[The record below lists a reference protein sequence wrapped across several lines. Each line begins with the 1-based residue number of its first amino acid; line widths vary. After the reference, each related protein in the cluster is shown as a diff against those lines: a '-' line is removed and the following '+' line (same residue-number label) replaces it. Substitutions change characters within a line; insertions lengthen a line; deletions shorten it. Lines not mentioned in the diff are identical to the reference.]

1 LKGTTQLSGDREEKA
16 SRDARGHA
24 TVTGSPSSEGPVGLA
39 LLEPDQPGNFG
50 AALRLVACFGVRLE
64 VVEPCGFPLDERRIR
79 RAGMDYVDHAE
90 WRRHADVEAF
100 TRTMAGEGRR
110 LILLSAR
117 AQTAYHRFAFDA
129 GDVLA
134 VGSES
139 RGAPTAIT
147 ERAVA
152 VRIPMRPGLR
162 SLNVVTAAAIGL
174 AEAIRQLNGW
184 PAATK

>member
-1 LKGTTQLSGDREEKA
+1 MTAPLD
-16 SRDARGHA
+16 
-24 TVTGSPSSEGPVGLA
+24 TGSPVRLA

-50 AALRLVACFGVRLE
+50 AALRLAACFGVRLE

-79 RAGMDYVDHAE
+79 RAGMDYVAHAD
-90 WRRHADVEAF
+90 WRRHAGIDAF
-100 TRTMAGEGRR
+100 TKTMASEGRR

-117 AQTAYHRFAFDA
+117 AQTAYHCFAFKS

-139 RGAPTAIT
+139 RGAPPVMVEQAM
-147 ERAVA
+147 A
-152 VRIPMRPGLR
+152 VRIPMRTSLR

-174 AEAIRQLNGW
+174 AEALRQLDGW
-184 PAATK
+184 PAAKE

>member
-1 LKGTTQLSGDREEKA
+1 MTAPLNT
-16 SRDARGHA
+16 
-24 TVTGSPSSEGPVGLA
+24 EGPVRLA

-50 AALRLVACFGVRLE
+50 AVLRLAACLGVRLE

-79 RAGMDYVDHAE
+79 RVGMDYAAHAD
-90 WRRHADVEAF
+90 WRRHVGVDAF
-100 TRTMAGEGRR
+100 AKLMGSEGRR

-117 AQTAYHRFAFDA
+117 AQTDYHRFAFSA

-139 RGAPTAIT
+139 RGAPPAIA
-147 ERAVA
+147 EQAMA
-152 VRIPMRPGLR
+152 VRIPMRAGLR

-174 AEAIRQLNGW
+174 AEAIRQLDGW
-184 PAATK
+184 PAATE

>member
-1 LKGTTQLSGDREEKA
+1 LAADRQV
-16 SRDARGHA
+16 R
-24 TVTGSPSSEGPVGLA
+24 LA

-50 AALRLVACFGVRLE
+50 AALRLTACLGIRLE

-79 RAGMDYVDHAE
+79 RVGMDYVAHAD
-90 WRRHADVEAF
+90 WRRHADVDAF
-100 TRTMAGEGRR
+100 TRTMASERRR

-117 AQTAYHRFAFDA
+117 AQTAYHRFAFGA

-139 RGAPTAIT
+139 RGAPAAIVAQAT
-147 ERAVA
+147 A
-152 VRIPMRPGLR
+152 VRIPMRASLR

-174 AEAIRQLNGW
+174 AEALRQLDGW
-184 PAATK
+184 PAATT

>member
-1 LKGTTQLSGDREEKA
+1 MTAHSAAER
-16 SRDARGHA
+16 R
-24 TVTGSPSSEGPVGLA
+24 VGLA
-39 LLEPDQPGNFG
+39 FLEPDQPGNLG
-50 AALRLVACFGVRLE
+50 AALRLAACFGVRLE

-79 RAGMDYVDHAE
+79 RAGMDYVAHAD
-90 WRRHADVEAF
+90 WRRHADVDAF
-100 TRTMAGEGRR
+100 TRAMAGEGRR

-117 AQTAYHRFAFDA
+117 AQTAYHRFAFGA

-139 RGAPTAIT
+139 RGAPAAIV

-152 VRIPMRPGLR
+152 VRIPMRPSLR

-174 AEAIRQLNGW
+174 AEALRQLDGW
-184 PAATK
+184 PLATE